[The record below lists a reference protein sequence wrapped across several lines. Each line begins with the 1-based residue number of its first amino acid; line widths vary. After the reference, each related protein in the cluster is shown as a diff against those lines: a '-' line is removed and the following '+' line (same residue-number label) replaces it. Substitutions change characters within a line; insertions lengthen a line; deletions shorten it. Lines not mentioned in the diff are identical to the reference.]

1 MRVSR
6 AIAIVLAIATTL
18 IPITAH
24 AEEIKVEDIDSIYR
38 LYAWEVENTYNVS
51 SALILSL
58 CYEESRFREDI
69 VGGNLT
75 QITNTKWF
83 KEGIEA
89 VHADKPKD
97 NVYQNMMI
105 CGYYLSKW
113 ANENDGEPYL
123 WLEMWNEG
131 YENALSNYD
140 CRHPSAYARRIMNR
154 AERWEQELEVI
165 NNRLHP

>member
-6 AIAIVLAIATTL
+6 TIAIVLAIATTL

-24 AEEIKVEDIDSIYR
+24 ADEIKVEDIDPIYR
-38 LYAWEVENTYNVS
+38 LYAWEVENTYDVS

-58 CYEESRFREDI
+58 CYEESRFREDV

-89 VHADKPKD
+89 VQADAPKD
-97 NVYQNMMI
+97 NVYQNMMV
-105 CGYYLSKW
+105 CGYYIAKW
-113 ANENDGEPYL
+113 AQEYDGEPYL
-123 WLEMWNEG
+123 YLEMWNEG
-131 YENALSNYD
+131 YESALSNYD
-140 CRHPSAYARRIMNR
+140 CQHPSAYARRIMNR